1 MRCNSHLLK
10 DGLKTPYYINA
21 KLIDN
26 VDKNDYDLLN
36 TNRLSTYKY
45 DNLNSP
51 PSDSIVLDIVLSISK
66 SQLRKQRPSNVKPI
80 QGHLGQI

>member
-1 MRCNSHLLK
+1 MRCNSLLLK

-21 KLIDN
+21 KLIGN

-51 PSDSIVLDIVLSISK
+51 PSDSIV
-66 SQLRKQRPSNVKPI
+66 
-80 QGHLGQI
+80 

>member
-21 KLIDN
+21 KLIGN
-26 VDKNDYDLLN
+26 ADKNDYDLLN

-51 PSDSIVLDIVLSISK
+51 PSDSIV
-66 SQLRKQRPSNVKPI
+66 
-80 QGHLGQI
+80 